1 MPAKWFRKNGE
12 AEAEDALILRDGSGR
27 ALTRRRQ
34 KNKNGGGRGLNNIHA
49 WRRKRR
55 R

>member
-27 ALTRRRQ
+27 ALTR
-34 KNKNGGGRGLNNIHA
+34 GGGRGGG
-49 WRRKRR
+49 R
-55 R
+55 